1 MKNIEMFKFY
11 RAIIL
16 LLILNSFFFSCDFI
30 AAGSNLMAER
40 YKFEVSKDSLM
51 HRIILF
57 NVSQDSESQD
67 YIFKIDKNSPY
78 FYKGYIYDNKN
89 SESYLVL
96 IPTPSESDTELLLI
110 SITDREGQ
118 VIGINHEPENKEEI
132 KVRKTVIKNFEDRI
146 LNNLNLKYVRLG
158 NAMNKN
164 Y

>member
-1 MKNIEMFKFY
+1 MNKKRPFQV
-11 RAIIL
+11 IIL
-16 LLILNSFFFSCDFI
+16 SILIVLLIYGCDFI

-51 HRIILF
+51 HRIRLF
-57 NVSQDSESQD
+57 NASQNGELQDS
-67 YIFKIDKNSPY
+67 IFKIDKNSPY

-89 SESYLVL
+89 GERYLVL

-110 SITDREGQ
+110 SVRSREDQ
-118 VIGINHEPENKEEI
+118 VIGVNHEPENKEEI
-132 KVRKTVIKNFEDRI
+132 SVRITVIKNFEDRI
-146 LNNLNLKYVRLG
+146 LNNLNLKYNRLG